1 MIATW
6 GEKIK
11 PGSITNHISA
21 HYDVMATL
29 LEVVNYENI
38 PETDGISFL
47 PTLRG
52 KKKQEIHDFL
62 YWEFPEY
69 GGQVAIRLGDWKV
82 IRRNLKRSDEKP
94 TLELYNLS
102 LDPKELNNVAN
113 YHSDIINIA
122 SDIFD
127 KEHIKSEIEE
137 FRINSI
143 ENGLLSSK
151 Q

>member
-1 MIATW
+1 M
-6 GEKIK
+6 
-11 PGSITNHISA
+11 
-21 HYDVMATL
+21 
-29 LEVVNYENI
+29 
-38 PETDGISFL
+38 
-47 PTLRG
+47 
-52 KKKQEIHDFL
+52 
-62 YWEFPEY
+62 
-69 GGQVAIRLGDWKV
+69 AIRFGDWKV

-102 LDPKELNNVAN
+102 QDPEELNNVAN

-143 ENGLLSSK
+143 ENGLLWFK

>member
-1 MIATW
+1 M
-6 GEKIK
+6 
-11 PGSITNHISA
+11 
-21 HYDVMATL
+21 
-29 LEVVNYENI
+29 
-38 PETDGISFL
+38 
-47 PTLRG
+47 
-52 KKKQEIHDFL
+52 
-62 YWEFPEY
+62 
-69 GGQVAIRLGDWKV
+69 

-102 LDPKELNNVAN
+102 LDPEELNNVAN

>member
-1 MIATW
+1 M
-6 GEKIK
+6 
-11 PGSITNHISA
+11 
-21 HYDVMATL
+21 
-29 LEVVNYENI
+29 
-38 PETDGISFL
+38 
-47 PTLRG
+47 
-52 KKKQEIHDFL
+52 
-62 YWEFPEY
+62 
-69 GGQVAIRLGDWKV
+69 

-102 LDPKELNNVAN
+102 LDPEELNNVAN

-127 KEHIKSEIEE
+127 KEHIKSEIKE

-151 Q
+151 K

>member
-1 MIATW
+1 MI
-6 GEKIK
+6 
-11 PGSITNHISA
+11 
-21 HYDVMATL
+21 
-29 LEVVNYENI
+29 
-38 PETDGISFL
+38 
-47 PTLRG
+47 
-52 KKKQEIHDFL
+52 
-62 YWEFPEY
+62 
-69 GGQVAIRLGDWKV
+69 QVAVRMGDWKV

-102 LDPKELNNVAN
+102 LDPEELNNVAN